1 MKSILVTGAKGQLG
15 NSILELSKLQEGTKF
30 LFTDQDELDITKG
43 DEVKSFFALHK
54 PDYCINCAA
63 YTAVDKAE
71 LESALA
77 FKINSEGVKNLVEAC
92 MEQGTVFIQISTDF
106 IFDGKKSVPYL
117 ETDTPNPI
125 SIYGKSKYD
134 AERIVEELME
144 KYFIIRTS
152 WVYSEYGQNFVKT
165 MIRLA
170 KERDSLSIID
180 DQVGTPTY
188 ATDLAA
194 VILQIINEG
203 HKEYGIYNY
212 SGEGIAS
219 WYDFAIAI
227 FEEKHMDIEVIPIPS
242 EAYPTDAKRP
252 SFSVLNKKKIR
263 TNLGISIPHWR
274 KSLRSCLAKFD

>member
-1 MKSILVTGAKGQLG
+1 
-15 NSILELSKLQEGTKF
+15 
-30 LFTDQDELDITKG
+30 
-43 DEVKSFFALHK
+43 
-54 PDYCINCAA
+54 
-63 YTAVDKAE
+63 
-71 LESALA
+71 
-77 FKINSEGVKNLVEAC
+77 
-92 MEQGTVFIQISTDF
+92 
-106 IFDGKKSVPYL
+106 
-117 ETDTPNPI
+117 
-125 SIYGKSKYD
+125 
-134 AERIVEELME
+134 
-144 KYFIIRTS
+144 
-152 WVYSEYGQNFVKT
+152 

-170 KERDSLSIID
+170 KERDVLSIID

-274 KSLRSCLAKFD
+274 KGITLSWALQSCLVRLESNSSSPWLAPSNGPSPFVRAH